1 MKNNPNETS
10 LAKPTSCSYFLSL
23 PIFCDN
29 SEMEIEVTETLYQ
42 TSSKFQEILIVDTPK
57 FGKCLIID
65 GVLQSAESDHALYDH
80 ALLSQLRQ
88 SDRNILIL
96 GGGDGFIAETALD
109 QNPNLQVI
117 MIDLDPAVIQGA
129 QLALGQ
135 KVFGDPRLNLVIGDA
150 VQFLKSDTA
159 IYDGIVCDLTDT
171 PIGTNSEREK
181 FEAFFQEVIGS
192 SKERL
197 DKDGWISIQAGATI
211 ATEKFIDEADI
222 VGIILT
228 EHFGHVSK
236 ADVHIPSYG
245 ETCSF
250 LHASKMKSDGR

>member
-1 MKNNPNETS
+1 MKDNTNNFSTLEPAS
-10 LAKPTSCSYFLSL
+10 GAYFMSL

-29 SEMEIEVTETLYQ
+29 SEMKIEVKKTLYQ
-42 TSSKFQEILIVDTPK
+42 TTSKFQEIVIVDTTE

-65 GVLQSAESDHALYDH
+65 GVLQSSESDHALYDN
-80 ALLSQLRQ
+80 ALLAQLAR
-88 SDRNILIL
+88 SDKNILIL
-96 GGGDGFIAETALD
+96 GGGDGYVAEAALNM
-109 QNPNLQVI
+109 NPNLLVT

-135 KVFGDPRLNLVIGDA
+135 RVFDDHRLNLVIGDA
-150 VQFLKSDTA
+150 LQFLKTATA

-197 DKDGWISIQAGATI
+197 EKDGWISIQAGATI

-222 VGIILT
+222 IGAILT

-236 ADVHIPSYG
+236 ADIHIPSYG

-250 LHASKMKSDGR
+250 LHASKMKSDGQ

>member
-1 MKNNPNETS
+1 MKDDSNDISRPE
-10 LAKPTSCSYFLSL
+10 PTSGSYFLSL

-42 TSSKFQEILIVDTPK
+42 TNSKFQDILIVNTPK

-65 GVLQSAESDHALYDH
+65 GVMQSAESDHALYDH

-88 SDRNILIL
+88 NDRNILIL
-96 GGGDGFIAETALD
+96 GGGDGFIAETALN
-109 QNPNLQVI
+109 QNPTLRVT
-117 MIDLDPAVIQGA
+117 MIDLDPVVIQGA

-150 VQFLKSDTA
+150 VHFLKTDTA

-181 FEAFFQEVIGS
+181 FEAFFQEVIAS
-192 SKERL
+192 AKERL
-197 DKDGWISIQAGATI
+197 DQDGWISIQAGATI
-211 ATEKFIDEADI
+211 ATDKFIDEADI
-222 VGIILT
+222 IGAILA

-236 ADVHIPSYG
+236 ADIHIPSYG

-250 LHASKMKSDGR
+250 LHAGKMKSDAR